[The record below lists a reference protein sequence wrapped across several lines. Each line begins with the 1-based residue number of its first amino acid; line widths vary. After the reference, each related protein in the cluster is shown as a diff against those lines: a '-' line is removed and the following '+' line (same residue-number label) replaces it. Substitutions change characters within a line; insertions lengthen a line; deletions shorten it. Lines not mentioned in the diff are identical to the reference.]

1 MVHAGRATRSD
12 RLAAVALGGCL
23 GAAALTL
30 LLAGCDR
37 RPAAGVLSPDLRSRT
52 ESRAD
57 DTAERYR
64 VERIP
69 PEGLEIDSDYSDI
82 VIRDVGPMRA
92 LYFKRDDGSLVL
104 QSRLSLAEPDR
115 LLLQYQQT
123 LFTSYLFV
131 PAPSRMLIV
140 GLGGGGMVR
149 FLQRRDAG
157 VAVDAVDIDPVVV
170 DVARRYFGTTP
181 SENVRLITADGY
193 DFIRQ
198 SRERYDVIYMDVFLR
213 PSDETDAA
221 GAALRIKDA
230 PFYAAMADHLTPQ
243 GVVAFNL
250 LPHPQRDSDVAELRQ
265 AFPQVY
271 VFEAKGELNWIA
283 IATADPRR
291 VELAELRE
299 RAAALDTRFAG
310 SLSFADMVGRYQGGG

>member
-1 MVHAGRATRSD
+1 VLSPELAGRA
-12 RLAAVALGGCL
+12 
-23 GAAALTL
+23 
-30 LLAGCDR
+30 
-37 RPAAGVLSPDLRSRT
+37 
-52 ESRAD
+52 EKRAD
-57 DTAERYR
+57 ETAQRYS

-69 PEGLEIDSDYSDI
+69 PEGLELDSDYSDI

-104 QSRLSLAEPDR
+104 QSRVSLAEPDR
-115 LLLQYQQT
+115 LLLGYQQS

-131 PAPSRMLIV
+131 PEPARVLIV

-149 FLQRRDAG
+149 FLQSRDPG
-157 VAVDAVDIDPVVV
+157 VAVDAVEIDPVVV
-170 DVARRYFGTTP
+170 DVAQRYFGTMP
-181 SENVRLITADGY
+181 SETVRLLEADGY

-198 SRERYDVIYMDVFLR
+198 SQDRYDVIYMDVFLR

-250 LPHPQRDSDVAELRQ
+250 LPHPERDGDVRELRQ

-271 VFEAKGELNWIA
+271 VFEVKAELNWIA
-283 IATADPRR
+283 IATRDPRR
-291 VELAELRE
+291 VELAELRQ
-299 RAAALDTRFAG
+299 RAAALDARFAG
-310 SLSFADMVGRYQGGG
+310 SLSFADMIGLYQTDQAATAAGAG